1 MNINQLL
8 DVIDEALEDGRPMP
22 FTDNRRLVDV
32 DVVQDAL
39 DGIRQN
45 LPEEIRQAKEIVN
58 DRNNILGQARREA
71 EAIVREARERAAA
84 LTSEQQITK
93 AAQAKAVEILSNAQ
107 NEARQMRS
115 SVIEYCDNKLKA
127 LEENITHTTADV
139 KTLRASL
146 RQKNS

>member
-39 DGIRQN
+39 DSIRQN

-71 EAIVREARERAAA
+71 EAIVREARERAVA

-115 SVIEYCDNKLKA
+115 GVIECCDNKLKA
-127 LEENITHTTADV
+127 LEENITHTTADI
-139 KTLRASL
+139 KTLRANL

>member
-39 DGIRQN
+39 DSIRQN

-115 SVIEYCDNKLKA
+115 GVIE
-127 LEENITHTTADV
+127 
-139 KTLRASL
+139 
-146 RQKNS
+146 